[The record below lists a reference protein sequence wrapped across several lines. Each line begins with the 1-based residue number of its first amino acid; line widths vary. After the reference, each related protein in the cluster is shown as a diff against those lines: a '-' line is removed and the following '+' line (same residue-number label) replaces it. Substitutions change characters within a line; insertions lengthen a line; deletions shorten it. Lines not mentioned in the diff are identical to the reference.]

1 MIAGHREAMPRPGRT
16 AALLEQDLRTPIPG
30 RAIVGEP
37 LGAGTEAPCRQ
48 EIGPGCSRVTTHSP
62 FTRRAR

>member
-1 MIAGHREAMPRPGRT
+1 MIAGYRETMPRPGRT

-37 LGAGTEAPCRQ
+37 LSAGTEAPYRQ
-48 EIGPGCSRVTTHSP
+48 EIGPGCSRVTAHSP